1 MMFKTKFVLK
11 GGSTMAKT
19 FLWILVMIVFT
30 PCIAFAQKDVTIE
43 LEGRYW
49 FTELQGKIKV
59 TDSNGIGTD
68 IDLKDDLGIKDEGIP
83 ELRLTW
89 YPGKKS
95 KIWAAYAQVGY
106 EGDENIQKTIEFNG
120 VTYPLA
126 ARVTTDVDIQY
137 LNLAWAWQFINI
149 DNGFFKLG
157 TLLEAKVL
165 WVKASLEA
173 PDLSPPVKESDKFV
187 FGLPTLGVALDFNPH
202 RMLNI
207 YAQGSGLYAGSYGYL
222 YDAEI
227 GIKLIPIKILS
238 IVGGYRIMQFRAEHD
253 DDYAKVKLQGP
264 FVGVTVRF

>member
-1 MMFKTKFVLK
+1 MKCKANFVLK
-11 GGSTMAKT
+11 GGTTMTKK
-19 FLWILVMIVFT
+19 FLWVLVIIVFT

-89 YPGKKS
+89 YTGKKS
-95 KIWAAYAQVGY
+95 KIWAAYGQVGY
-106 EGDENIQKTIEFNG
+106 EGDENIQRTIEFNG
-120 VTYPLA
+120 TTYSFET
-126 ARVTTDVDIQY
+126 RVTTDLDIKY
-137 LNLAWAWQFINI
+137 LDVAWAWQFIYI
-149 DNGFFKLG
+149 DNGLFKLG
-157 TLLEAKVL
+157 TLLKAKVL
-165 WVKASLEA
+165 WVNASLEA
-173 PDLSPPVKESDKFV
+173 PDLPSPAKVSEKFV

-202 RMLNI
+202 KMLNI
-207 YAQGSGLYAGSYGYL
+207 YAQGAGLYAGSYGYV

-238 IVGGYRIMQFRAEHD
+238 IVGGYRIMEVKAEHD
-253 DDYAKVKLQGP
+253 DDYGKAKLYGP